1 MNPSTAIKT
10 TATATSITTV
20 ITTTTPISPWKTDP
34 QKYNNKKK
42 IRDKDRRNG
51 RHKKNSNTYNLYSN
65 REYGRQNGKNFE
77 IYNCFDPRSRS
88 DIDQQFM
95 NDKERSEHLEVKKEF
110 LDTYYKSPRSP
121 FWKKGEDYWGNYNY
135 NRLTYYLY

>member
-95 NDKERSEHLEVKKEF
+95 NNKERAEHLEVKKEF

-121 FWKKGEDYWGNYNY
+121 FWKKGKDYWCNYNY

>member
-20 ITTTTPISPWKTDP
+20 ITTTTQISPWKTDP
-34 QKYNNKKK
+34 KKYSNKKK
-42 IRDKDRRNG
+42 NRDKERRKD
-51 RHKKNSNTYNLYSN
+51 RHKKNSDTYNLYSA
-65 REYGRQNGKNFE
+65 REYGRQNGRNFE
-77 IYNCFDPRSRS
+77 IYNRFDPRSRS

-95 NDKERSEHLEVKKEF
+95 TDKEKNEHLEVKKEF

-135 NRLTYYLY
+135 KRLNYYHD

>member
-10 TATATSITTV
+10 TSTATSITTV
-20 ITTTTPISPWKTDP
+20 ITTTTPISPWKTNP
-34 QKYNNKKK
+34 QKFNSKKK
-42 IRDKDRRNG
+42 GRDKERKRM
-51 RHKKNSNTYNLYSN
+51 RQKKNKGTYGLYSG
-65 REYGRQNGKNFE
+65 REYGRQNGRNFE
-77 IYNCFDPRSRS
+77 IYSRFDPKSRS

-95 NDKERSEHLEVKKEF
+95 TDKEKTEHLQVKKEF

-135 NRLTYYLY
+135 NRLTYYNY